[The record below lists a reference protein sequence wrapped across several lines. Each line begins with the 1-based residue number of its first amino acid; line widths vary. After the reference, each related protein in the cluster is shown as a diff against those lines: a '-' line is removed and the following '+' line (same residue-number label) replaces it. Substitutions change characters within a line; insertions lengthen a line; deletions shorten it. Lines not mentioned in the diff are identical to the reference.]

1 MAEQVQKRAADEV
14 VISEEALEKAE
25 HYIEAEE
32 GVQNRLTGWLDVFV
46 RTVAVV
52 MSLFHLYSAYAI
64 VPTQELRMIHVGF
77 VLFLTFLLFPIAR
90 RLRNR
95 VCWWDWICAI
105 LGLVAIGYGLAGGDD
120 FIDRNTIPTQWDMV
134 FGVILVVL
142 VLEAARRSTGWIMPA
157 VCLGF
162 IAYAMAGPYLPA
174 PWTHR
179 GNVSRDPIVPHV
191 YDVARYFRVAVDVS
205 SSLIILFTI
214 YGAFLQHSGAGK
226 FFIDFSFAAMGG
238 KPTGA
243 GRDDRACLVPAWWTL
258 GQRGSDDGNARHR
271 GLSHARQGGLRQ
283 GRGRGAARRGW
294 AGRDHLAAVLG
305 AAAFL
310 IAEFLKISYL
320 DVILM
325 ATIPTCL
332 FYFALFLMVELD
344 ARKFGMRDIPFA
356 RGADLVADHPAVLVP
371 FLVAGGDHRL
381 HADGLLSGA
390 VGVLGDGHRVRSKLP
405 ASRQRAP
412 VPTTC
417 FAGNGVIWRHLL
429 QSKFCQGARSRL
441 DRRPQRRRYLRC
453 GGHHRGRGFAHR
465 AGIAVQRDRPPVR

>member
-1 MAEQVQKRAADEV
+1 
-14 VISEEALEKAE
+14 
-25 HYIEAEE
+25 
-32 GVQNRLTGWLDVFV
+32 
-46 RTVAVV
+46 
-52 MSLFHLYSAYAI
+52 
-64 VPTQELRMIHVGF
+64 MIHVGF

-179 GNVSRDPIVPHV
+179 GYDISRLTGHMYMTLEGI
-191 YDVARYFRVAVDVS
+191 FGVAVDVS

-214 YGAFLQHSGAGK
+214 YGAFLQYSGAGK

-271 GLSHARQGGLRQ
+271 GLSHARQSGLRQ

-294 AGRDHLAAVLG
+294 AGRDHLAAG
-305 AAAFL
+305 AGRSGVPHRGVPQDL
-310 IAEFLKISYL
+310 IPRCDPDGDDPDLSLLLRAVP
-320 DVILM
+320 DGR
-325 ATIPTCL
+325 
-332 FYFALFLMVELD
+332 
-344 ARKFGMRDIPFA
+344 ARRAQVRHA
-356 RGADLVADHPAVLVP
+356 RHP
-371 FLVAGGDHRL
+371 
-381 HADGLLSGA
+381 
-390 VGVLGDGHRVRSKLP
+390 VR
-405 ASRQRAP
+405 
-412 VPTTC
+412 
-417 FAGNGVIWRHLL
+417 
-429 QSKFCQGARSRL
+429 AR
-441 DRRPQRRRYLRC
+441 RRPC
-453 GGHHRGRGFAHR
+453 GRSPGSSGSIPCRWWRSSSSC
-465 AGIAVQRDRPPVR
+465 